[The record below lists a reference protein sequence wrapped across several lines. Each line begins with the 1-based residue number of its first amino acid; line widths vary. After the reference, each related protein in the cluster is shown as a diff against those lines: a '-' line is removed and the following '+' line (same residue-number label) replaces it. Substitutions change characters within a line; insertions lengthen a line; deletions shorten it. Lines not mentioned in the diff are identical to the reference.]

1 MQNQIEEQTAVEMK
15 LAEID
20 TCLTNLIEGEHF
32 TLKQIISRTD
42 DIIQK
47 NQNDLTKT
55 QEWMMRQIKSVK
67 GSIREISATGDE
79 NDLVKD
85 TSMEPLNYSYLHTKT
100 LEIIIALNRQL
111 NDTNHLDTSKEGIYD
126 IAFDWVQLVDKN
138 NQGGI
143 DLTEFYRSF
152 MIIDDFVISDQ
163 DVINIFKMFDVNG
176 DGEISIQELAK
187 AISRTIDFCMKEGG
201 QELFDKLLGEGA
213 QDDQNGVPIKDE
225 NVKEKAGGNN
235 RSLQ

>member
-1 MQNQIEEQTAVEMK
+1 MQNQIEEFTATDLK
-15 LAEID
+15 LTKIN

-32 TLKQIISRTD
+32 TLKQIIARTD
-42 DIIQK
+42 DMIQK

-55 QEWMMRQIKSVK
+55 QDWMMRQIKSVRINLK
-67 GSIREISATGDE
+67 EIKAQGEVQMNLE
-79 NDLVKD
+79 NEIQV
-85 TSMEPLNYSYLHTKT
+85 EPLNYSYLHTKT

-111 NDTNHLDTSKEGIYD
+111 NDTNTLDTSKEGIYD

-152 MIIDDFVISDQ
+152 NSIDDFMISDT
-163 DVINIFKMFDVNG
+163 DVVNIFKMFDANN

-201 QELFDKLLGEGA
+201 QALFDKLL
-213 QDDQNGVPIKDE
+213 K
-225 NVKEKAGGNN
+225 
-235 RSLQ
+235 